1 MKKTLQDIENWRKVI
16 NAIKQDNSEEGAFKL
31 DDLKCK
37 ESGDKPEHQFD
48 SHVLASPY
56 HEDQTPTIDDRY
68 FESLLFTYEAMRDF
82 LYEMHSFGDLNGYAY
97 EEVFE
102 LIEELDEMDRYKYKE

>member
-56 HEDQTPTIDDRY
+56 HEDKTPTIDDRY
-68 FESLLFTYEAMRDF
+68 FERLMFTYGVMRDF
-82 LYEMHSFGDLNGYAY
+82 IYELQSYGELDGYAY
-97 EEVFE
+97 EEVFD
-102 LIEELDEMDRYKYKE
+102 LIDEIEAMGPYKRKG